1 MAIRDILTIF
11 GKGEEPTPSP
21 KKTVAKNKG
30 ALGVA
35 GDVFSNYRLVD
46 EKTASNKLL
55 QANKG
60 WVFANVS
67 AIARAVSAIELK
79 LYQPKIAAGQVE
91 YAEID
96 DDAILDVL
104 ARFNDMISQTDGFYM
119 TAAHMELTGDAFWL
133 LDGAGANIKNI
144 YLLEPDK
151 VTVNFDTTNEGV
163 KITGY
168 NYKNTVDGKPI
179 NINYKPEQI
188 VHFKVPDPANPV
200 RGKSVVEASADVIDI
215 DSMAEEY
222 NKQLFIR
229 GAIQKFVLSTDK
241 AITEEDMKRLEM
253 KLQKNYAGV
262 ANSHKTL
269 ILQGG
274 LKPEKLTDSNRDM
287 EFSIQQQWTRD
298 KITNLFGNNKA
309 VLGVVEDV
317 NRANAEA
324 TIDQWLKQTIKPKM
338 KRIVDTLNE
347 YFIPR
352 FNSRMILA
360 FEDPAPENR
369 AEKINEVTSLYSNAG
384 SKVIALNEAREI
396 LGLEPTDNPDDD
408 IVRPDGQNGGG
419 ADNMPG
425 EDESTPKAVKNVNYK
440 QVLRRAG
447 IYKELAIKRD
457 LKAKA
462 LKTLKPKTKLSKS
475 KTGDEVLPV
484 RRGSRDFSQEQ
495 LLGYWKRYDY
505 IARSK
510 EKDFADKVERFIG
523 QIEDKVMAVVAT
535 IGTKGLKKASEYEL
549 FNLQDEVTSGI
560 NLLQPLYG
568 ELIALSGQEAYRLIE
583 YFKQYKPSP
592 EVVELV
598 KNQSELFVRSMLV
611 TDKERLLKIIIDGIA
626 GGQSIE
632 QIGRKLRATFA
643 DIKKYQ
649 SERVARTETIRASN
663 LAADDAFAQSGV
675 VEAKEWLTAGNPC
688 PICAPYD
695 GQVVELGGSFY
706 DQKTEFADGNPPLHP
721 NCRCVIIPVLKKTDE
736 KATKLIELEEYVG
749 ELEKLLGIDDE
760 KE

>member
-1 MAIRDILTIF
+1 MAIKDILTIF
-11 GKGEEPTPSP
+11 GNGKQATPPP
-21 KKTVAKNKG
+21 KKVAKSKG
-30 ALGVA
+30 ALGIA

-67 AIARAVSAIELK
+67 VIARAVSAIELK
-79 LYQPKIAAGQVE
+79 LYQPKIVAGQVE
-91 YAEID
+91 YTEIED
-96 DDAILDVL
+96 DPILDVI
-104 ARFNDMISQTDGFYM
+104 ARFNDMISQTDGFYT
-119 TAAHMELTGDAFWL
+119 TAAHMELAGDAFWL

-151 VTVNFDTTNEGV
+151 VTVNFDTTNEGI

-168 NYKNTVDGKPI
+168 NYKNTIDGKTI

-188 VHFKVPDPANPV
+188 IHFKVPDPANPV

-215 DSMAEEY
+215 DTMAEEY

-287 EFSIQQQWTRD
+287 EFSVQQQWTRD

-338 KRIVDTLNE
+338 RRIVDTLNE
-347 YFIPR
+347 FFIPR

-369 AEKINEVTSLYSNAG
+369 TEKIAEVTALYGNAN
-384 SKVIALNEAREI
+384 SKVISLNEAREV

-408 IVRPDGQNGGG
+408 IVRPSDQNGDDTG
-419 ADNMPG
+419 NMPS
-425 EDESTPKAVKNVNYK
+425 EDENTPKAVKNVNYK

-447 IYKELAIKRD
+447 VYKELAVKRD

-462 LKTLKPKTKLSKS
+462 LKTLKPKAKV
-475 KTGDEVLPV
+475 KTVNNDEALPV

-510 EKDFADKVERFIG
+510 EKDFAEKVERFIG
-523 QIEDKVMAVVAT
+523 QIEDKVMAVVET
-535 IGTKGLKKASEYEL
+535 ISTKGLKKASEYEL
-549 FNLQDEVTSGI
+549 FNLQDEVTSGV
-560 NLLQPLYG
+560 NLLQPLYS

-583 YFKQYKPSP
+583 YFKQYKPST
-592 EVVELV
+592 EVVDLV
-598 KNQSELFVRSMLV
+598 AKQSELFVRSMLV
-611 TDKERLLKIIIDGIA
+611 TDKERLLKIIIDGVA
-626 GGQSIE
+626 DGQSIE

-663 LAADDAFAQSGV
+663 LAADDAFMQSGV

-688 PICAPYD
+688 PICEPYD
-695 GQVVELGGSFY
+695 GQVVELGGGFY
-706 DQKTEFADGNPPLHP
+706 SQKSEFADGNPPLHV
-721 NCRCVIIPVLKKTDE
+721 NCRCTIIPVLSSNDKGMNDE
-736 KATKLIELEEYVG
+736 TEELKEYVKELESLL
-749 ELEKLLGIDDE
+749 ELDNE
-760 KE
+760 